1 MPVPCLSNRS
11 WSKDR
16 ISEQAFSSIF
26 LNEIQVTYIGRS
38 NSNHNVVFDAGSDG
52 AAPSPMEMVLMSVG
66 GCSSVDVVSILK
78 KTKQEFSSVDV
89 QLTAERAETAPRVFT
104 KINLHFVVTG
114 NNVSEKHLERAVSLS
129 AEKYCSVA
137 LMLDKTVEITH
148 SHEVVQDQGK

>member
-1 MPVPCLSNRS
+1 M
-11 WSKDR
+11 
-16 ISEQAFSSIF
+16 QA
-26 LNEIQVTYIGRS
+26 NVKWVEGNTYIGRS

-148 SHEVVQDQGK
+148 SHEVVEDQGK

>member
-1 MPVPCLSNRS
+1 M
-11 WSKDR
+11 
-16 ISEQAFSSIF
+16 QA
-26 LNEIQVTYIGRS
+26 NVKWVEGNTYIGRS

-78 KTKQEFSSVDV
+78 KTKQDFSSVDV

-114 NNVSEKHLERAVSLS
+114 KNVSEKHLERAVSLS

-148 SHEVVQDQGK
+148 SYEVVEDQEK

>member
-1 MPVPCLSNRS
+1 M
-11 WSKDR
+11 
-16 ISEQAFSSIF
+16 QA
-26 LNEIQVTYIGRS
+26 NVKWVEGNTYIGRS

-89 QLTAERAETAPRVFT
+89 QLTAERAEKAPRVFT

-137 LMLDKTVEITH
+137 LMLDKTVDITH
-148 SHEVVQDQGK
+148 SHEVVQEQAK

>member
-1 MPVPCLSNRS
+1 M
-11 WSKDR
+11 
-16 ISEQAFSSIF
+16 QA
-26 LNEIQVTYIGRS
+26 NVKWVEGNTYIGRY

-78 KTKQEFSSVDV
+78 KTKQDFSSVDV
-89 QLTAERAETAPRVFT
+89 QLTAERAETAPRVLT

-114 NNVSEKHLERAVSLS
+114 KNVSEKHLERAVSLS

-148 SHEVVQDQGK
+148 SHEVVEDQEK

>member
-1 MPVPCLSNRS
+1 M
-11 WSKDR
+11 
-16 ISEQAFSSIF
+16 QA
-26 LNEIQVTYIGRS
+26 NVKWVEGNTYIGRS

-66 GCSSVDVVSILK
+66 SCSSVDVVSILK

>member
-1 MPVPCLSNRS
+1 M
-11 WSKDR
+11 
-16 ISEQAFSSIF
+16 QA
-26 LNEIQVTYIGRS
+26 NVKWVEGNTYIGRS

-148 SHEVVQDQGK
+148 SHEVVRQQVK

>member
-1 MPVPCLSNRS
+1 M
-11 WSKDR
+11 
-16 ISEQAFSSIF
+16 QA
-26 LNEIQVTYIGRS
+26 NVKWVEGNTYIGRS
-38 NSNHNVVFDAGSDG
+38 NNNHNVVFDAGSDG

-78 KTKQEFSSVDV
+78 KTKQDFSSVDV

-114 NNVSEKHLERAVSLS
+114 KNVSEKHLERAVSLS

-148 SHEVVQDQGK
+148 SHEVVEDQEK

>member
-1 MPVPCLSNRS
+1 M
-11 WSKDR
+11 
-16 ISEQAFSSIF
+16 QA
-26 LNEIQVTYIGRS
+26 NVKWVEGNTYIGRS

-78 KTKQEFSSVDV
+78 KTKQDFSSVDV

-114 NNVSEKHLERAVSLS
+114 NDVSEKHLERAVSLS

>member
-1 MPVPCLSNRS
+1 M
-11 WSKDR
+11 
-16 ISEQAFSSIF
+16 QA
-26 LNEIQVTYIGRS
+26 NVKWVEGNTYIGRS

-78 KTKQEFSSVDV
+78 KTKQDFSSVDV
-89 QLTAERAETAPRVFT
+89 QLTAERAEIAPRVFT

>member
-1 MPVPCLSNRS
+1 M
-11 WSKDR
+11 
-16 ISEQAFSSIF
+16 QA
-26 LNEIQVTYIGRS
+26 NVKWVEGNTYIGRS

>member
-1 MPVPCLSNRS
+1 M
-11 WSKDR
+11 
-16 ISEQAFSSIF
+16 QA
-26 LNEIQVTYIGRS
+26 NVKWVEGNTYIGRS

-78 KTKQEFSSVDV
+78 KTKQDFSSVDV

-114 NNVSEKHLERAVSLS
+114 KSVSEKHLERAVSLS

-148 SHEVVQDQGK
+148 SHEVVEDQEK

>member
-1 MPVPCLSNRS
+1 M
-11 WSKDR
+11 
-16 ISEQAFSSIF
+16 QASVKWVEG
-26 LNEIQVTYIGRS
+26 NTYIGRS

-52 AAPSPMEMVLMSVG
+52 AAPSPMEMVLMSLG

>member
-1 MPVPCLSNRS
+1 M
-11 WSKDR
+11 
-16 ISEQAFSSIF
+16 QA
-26 LNEIQVTYIGRS
+26 NVKWVEGNTYIGRS

-52 AAPSPMEMVLMSVG
+52 AAPSPMEMVLMSGG

-148 SHEVVQDQGK
+148 SHEVVQDQGKLRFFRE

>member
-1 MPVPCLSNRS
+1 M
-11 WSKDR
+11 
-16 ISEQAFSSIF
+16 QA
-26 LNEIQVTYIGRS
+26 NVKWVEGNTYIGRS

-78 KTKQEFSSVDV
+78 KTKQDFSSVDV

-114 NNVSEKHLERAVSLS
+114 KNVSEKHLERAVSLS

-148 SHEVVQDQGK
+148 SHEVVEEQEK

>member
-1 MPVPCLSNRS
+1 M
-11 WSKDR
+11 
-16 ISEQAFSSIF
+16 QANVKWIEG
-26 LNEIQVTYIGRS
+26 NTYIGRS

-78 KTKQEFSSVDV
+78 KTKQDFSSVDV

-114 NNVSEKHLERAVSLS
+114 KNVSEKHLERAVSLS

-137 LMLDKTVEITH
+137 LMLDKAVEITH
-148 SHEVVQDQGK
+148 SHEVVEDQEK

>member
-1 MPVPCLSNRS
+1 M
-11 WSKDR
+11 
-16 ISEQAFSSIF
+16 QA
-26 LNEIQVTYIGRS
+26 NVKWVEGNTYIGRS

-114 NNVSEKHLERAVSLS
+114 KNVSEKHLERAVSLS

-148 SHEVVQDQGK
+148 SHEVVEDQEK